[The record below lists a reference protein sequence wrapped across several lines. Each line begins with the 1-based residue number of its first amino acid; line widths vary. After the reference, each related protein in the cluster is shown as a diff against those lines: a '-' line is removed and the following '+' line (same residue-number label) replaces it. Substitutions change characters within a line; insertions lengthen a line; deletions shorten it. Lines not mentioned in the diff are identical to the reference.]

1 MALEPRLFA
10 NGGGFVRS
18 VPALLDLGA
27 GRRRRFP
34 ARSIWTAAM
43 LSLGVLHT
51 FHYEL
56 HKKVGMFF
64 LILMYPRPRR
74 AKNGVFS
81 TACPVGAAAVG

>member
-1 MALEPRLFA
+1 
-10 NGGGFVRS
+10 
-18 VPALLDLGA
+18 
-27 GRRRRFP
+27 
-34 ARSIWTAAM
+34 M

-56 HKKVGMFF
+56 HKKAGMFF

-81 TACPVGAAAVG
+81 KPGRLHTRRTHHIDPKDTFDRRFKSAGKLRQDKKGRLTPYRSPK

>member
-27 GRRRRFP
+27 RGGGAAAPRP
-34 ARSIWTAAM
+34 IWTAAM
-43 LSLGVLHT
+43 LSLGVLRT

-56 HKKVGMFF
+56 HKKAGMFF
-64 LILMYPRPRR
+64 RILM
-74 AKNGVFS
+74 
-81 TACPVGAAAVG
+81 